1 MRARNIVTAAATIIF
16 MASPA
21 RTETFPDPLLTLPVT
36 PENISKAKELDA
48 YALGVSAYL
57 WGYPLVRMERVMREY
72 TDVRGPQPAT
82 SYRAPL
88 NRIGWATAL
97 ATPSAKDMPTANND
111 TLYMSA
117 VVSLTE
123 PYILSVPDT
132 NDRYYVINV
141 FTTYHEDERDIG
153 RRTSGTRAGRF
164 AIVPPGWEGELPQ
177 DVTRVDVTTDKVW
190 LWGRLHLRDNE
201 PVDEIKPLLA
211 GFKLQPLSQQDNAN
225 YEAPAATLPTLP
237 DIAGDELGFFE
248 HLGYAMQKNPIP
260 ERDAALAGQLE
271 RIGLTTGGFDR
282 SRLTPEQ
289 ISELKRAMEDA
300 TVVASAAI
308 TTTSTRKDGWDWAV
322 LDGYGFN
329 YPLRAVHSGPYLGGN
344 SAREALY
351 PNTYVDSDGNLLT
364 GANRYELRFEKA
376 PPVDAFW
383 SLTIYNADDKMLI
396 DNPIDRYKV
405 GSETPG
411 LQVNADGSFTILIQH
426 EEPNGSEKANWLPAP
441 TGNFN
446 LFLRFY
452 QPREE
457 LLSGAYRLPQLI
469 KVQ

>member
-1 MRARNIVTAAATIIF
+1 MRKQIPFIAAAAVLLSTTPGLGE
-16 MASPA
+16 SY
-21 RTETFPDPLLTLPVT
+21 PDPLISAVAT
-36 PENISKAKELDA
+36 PESITKAREIEA
-48 YALGVSAYL
+48 YTLGVSAYL

-72 TDVRGPQPAT
+72 TDVKGPQPAT

-117 VVSLTE
+117 VVTLTE
-123 PYILSVPDT
+123 PYVLSVPDT

-141 FTTYHEDERDIG
+141 FTTYHEDEQDIG
-153 RRTSGTRAGRF
+153 RRTTGTKAGRF
-164 AIVPPGWEGELPQ
+164 AIVPPGWAGELPQ
-177 DVTRVDVTTDKVW
+177 GVTRVGVTTDKVW
-190 LWGRLHLRDNE
+190 LWGRLHVRDGE

-211 GFKLQPLSQQDNAN
+211 GFKLRPLSQLDSAN
-225 YEAPAATLPTLP
+225 YEAPAATLPALP
-237 DIAGDELGFFE
+237 DIAGDDLGFFE
-248 HLGYAMQKNPIP
+248 HLGYAMQRNAIP
-260 ERDAALAGQLE
+260 EKDAALVGQLE
-271 RIGLTTGGFDR
+271 RIGLTTKGFDR
-282 SRLTPEQ
+282 SRLTPQQ
-289 ISELKRAMEDA
+289 ISGLKRALEDA

-351 PNTYVDSDGNLLT
+351 PNTYVDSEGNLLT
-364 GANRYELRFEKA
+364 GANKYELRFEKS

-383 SLTIYNADDKMLI
+383 SLTIYNADDKMLV
-396 DNPIDRYKV
+396 DNPIGRYKV
-405 GSETPG
+405 GSQTPG
-411 LQVNADGSFTILIQH
+411 LKVKPDGSFSILIQH
-426 EEPNGSEKANWLPAP
+426 DEPQPANKSNWLPAP
-441 TGNFN
+441 KGNFN

-452 QPREE
+452 QPRRE
-457 LLSGAYRLPQLI
+457 LLDGTYRLPQLLRM
-469 KVQ
+469 Q